1 MNNFQYRT
9 VALAG
14 VFRSAFLVDKL
25 SHGISVN
32 ESDITSCVNSIF
44 CTSPDSP
51 LDVTGSV
58 DQLKDGL
65 KCLVDQFGA
74 ETKNR
79 NMDIARY
86 VVSMLFLER
95 RLSKN
100 TSILDKLSTGVELA
114 SRQAEHFSPH
124 HENVIANLADLYTK
138 TISTLGPKIMVNG
151 EEQYLSNPQTTNLVR
166 TLLLAGIR
174 NAVLWQ
180 QIGARRWHILFSR
193 NRYVN
198 EANDLLN
205 SIKED

>member
-25 SHGISVN
+25 SHGKSVN

-65 KCLVDQFGA
+65 GCIVDQFGA

>member
-1 MNNFQYRT
+1 M
-9 VALAG
+9 ALAA
-14 VFRSAFLVDKL
+14 VFRSAYLVDKL
-25 SHGISVN
+25 SHGVN
-32 ESDITSCVNSIF
+32 VSESDISNCVNSIF

-51 LDVTGSV
+51 IEVTGSV
-58 DQLKDGL
+58 EQLKDGF
-65 KCLVDQFGA
+65 KCLIDQFGG

-95 RLSKN
+95 RLTKN
-100 TSILDKLSTGVELA
+100 STILDKLSTGIELA
-114 SRQAEHFSPH
+114 SRQAEHFSVH
-124 HENVIANLADLYTK
+124 HENVIANLADLYTQ
-138 TISTLGPKIMVNG
+138 TISTIGPKIMVNG
-151 EEQYLSNPQTTNLVR
+151 DEQYLSNPQTTNLVR

-193 NRYVN
+193 NRYVA
-198 EANDLLN
+198 EATKLLK